1 MTYADTGFVCS
12 LLAPDANT
20 AAAVKRMRSQ
30 KLPLAW
36 TWLHEVEFRNAARL
50 RVFRREMTRAEADRT
65 LQTQLADLAAGVYT
79 RLVPDQMALMSETE
93 RLSAQHSAT
102 LGTRSLDV
110 LHVAAALVLG
120 TSDFLTFDKR
130 QARLAKAAGLRVPPL
145 AGQTL

>member
-20 AAAVKRMRSQ
+20 AAAVKRMRGQ

-50 RVFRREMTRAEADRT
+50 RVFRKEMTQAEADRM
-65 LQTQLADLAAGVYT
+65 LQTQLGDLAAGVYA
-79 RLVPDQMALMSETE
+79 RLLPDQTALLSETE

-120 TSDFLTFDKR
+120 ATEFLTFDNR
-130 QARLAKAAGLRVPPL
+130 QGRLAKVAGLRVPAL
-145 AGQTL
+145 AG

>member
-50 RVFRREMTRAEADRT
+50 RVFQNEMSQAEADRT
-65 LQTQLADLAAGVYT
+65 LQTQLADLAAGVYS
-79 RLVPDQMALMSETE
+79 RLLPDQTALLSETE
-93 RLSAQHSAT
+93 RLSAQHSARI
-102 LGTRSLDV
+102 GTRSLDV

-120 TSDFLTFDKR
+120 ATEFLTFDKH
-130 QARLAKAAGLRVPPL
+130 QAKLAKAAGLRVPIL
-145 AGQTL
+145 ASQVP